1 MVYLVIRLL
10 SEKVISSGTNNTF
23 FQHVTHCAVFY
34 CVRSQ
39 LVFSCTIAGDFLH
52 SSFSVFFGLFR
63 RGGRLAAQFERV
75 LIQKIDDFE
84 HDEMPLRRPQSAFC
98 ARCYRVVLRSRCG

>member
-1 MVYLVIRLL
+1 M
-10 SEKVISSGTNNTF
+10 
-23 FQHVTHCAVFY
+23 THCAVFY

-39 LVFSCTIAGDFLH
+39 LVFSCTIAGDLLH

-84 HDEMPLRRPQSAFC
+84 HDEMPLRRPQSAFFVH
-98 ARCYRVVLRSRCG
+98 AVTDLFYAAAVVSACVRLCFFALLTQPIVLGVCV